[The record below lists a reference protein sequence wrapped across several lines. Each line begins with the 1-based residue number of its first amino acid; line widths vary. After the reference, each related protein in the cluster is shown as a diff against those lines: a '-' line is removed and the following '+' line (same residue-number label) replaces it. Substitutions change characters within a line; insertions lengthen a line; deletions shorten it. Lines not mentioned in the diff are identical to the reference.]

1 MRTGCDLPRKSK
13 IAVGFEI
20 AVLVFRLQWK
30 VPLAKIAV
38 EAGFQVE
45 GHQLFRRGLYGVA
58 FSRASCYLL
67 RS

>member
-38 EAGFQVE
+38 ETD
-45 GHQLFRRGLYGVA
+45 FRWRVTNYFDVDRGVA